1 MNRRF
6 LLLLILLFS
15 PLYAIGYNVNFALD
29 AGLAEC
35 LGGKQIEK
43 NLNVWN
49 AFSKAGKF
57 VNYGGIISADI
68 LFLDNKDIE
77 VGFEL
82 KRVNL
87 NYLSKEGNIYSNGA
101 TSIGYSLFRIPIL
114 YKVSIPLSKTND
126 LINSVDIAAGFNA
139 SFIIGDETYKDE
151 ISADVGKFLYK
162 PYNFGLTLKATY
174 TQKIG
179 PGVAFIGLY
188 GDFNFLPYNY
198 ATQNNV
204 VDIGNV
210 MTISPIIG
218 YTFKI
223 KEDTYQSK
231 IKEKSKRIKDIDV
244 Q

>member
-1 MNRRF
+1 MTRR
-6 LLLLILLFS
+6 LTLLLILLIS
-15 PLYAIGYNVNFALD
+15 PLYAIGYNVNFSFD

-35 LGGKQIEK
+35 LGGNQVEK
-43 NLNVWN
+43 NLNAWN
-49 AFSKAGKF
+49 DFSNTGKY
-57 VNYGGIISADI
+57 VNYGGMVSADI
-68 LFLDNKDIE
+68 LFLKNKDVE
-77 VGFEL
+77 VGFEF

-87 NYLSKEGNIYSNGA
+87 NYLAKDGNIYSNGA
-101 TSIGYSLFRIPIL
+101 TTIGYSLFKIPVL

-126 LINSVDIAAGFNA
+126 LVNSVDIAAGVNA
-139 SFIIGDETYKDE
+139 SFIMGDESYKDE

-162 PYNFGLTLKATY
+162 PYNFGLTLKVTY

-179 PGVAFIGLY
+179 PGVAFVGLY
-188 GDFNFLPYNY
+188 GDFNLLPYNY